1 MCVVRVAD
9 PSDVAALSELGRR
22 TFVETFVEDFAIGCA
37 KCMARQICSIVAVR
51 QRSIDPR
58 RYPPDDLTAFLE
70 TSYGGP
76 AIAVLLAD
84 PQYRHWI
91 AEVDGVAV
99 GYAFAGPSQLP
110 HSEVGTVHCR

>member
-1 MCVVRVAD
+1 MGAQNVWPAK
-9 PSDVAALSELGRR
+9 
-22 TFVETFVEDFAIGCA
+22 FVQLQVW
-37 KCMARQICSIVAVR
+37 